1 MWTTGIFIILN
12 LAVALAGAQQHTGN
26 GVCVNGTTVGTIQD
40 FQVFCSSTAR
50 GKRTTSV
57 DVATVEECADACAR
71 ANPRCTAATFDGK
84 SCAFHNETDAPF
96 TAHDNNSKFTAI
108 VGMPKDSSSNCRQV
122 IQATTKQTINSVQF
136 NLTCGSTLNSESLSN
151 SYASSLQDCMG
162 QCAKTSLCK
171 AVSFNADQTL
181 GFQNCFLK
189 SKESKAALSVAT
201 MLDTA
206 IVVKPK
212 DADKKKV
219 DNDGKD
225 GNDGND
231 GNELVANKDNDKSET
246 NIMIIIAVSVS
257 GFVLLLSIGMLC
269 WWVHRR
275 RTRKKR
281 LDSLPVGVMPI
292 SSRDRMDEKYGVRA
306 TVDWDEFD
314 RKSMLGG
321 QAETIG
327 KPTPVYEIR
336 RKGDSYHA

>member
-1 MWTTGIFIILN
+1 MWTAGIFIILN
-12 LAVALAGAQQHTGN
+12 LAVALAGAEQHTGN
-26 GVCVNGTTVGTIQD
+26 GVCVNGTTIGTIQD

-50 GKRTTSV
+50 GRRTTSM
-57 DVATVEECADACAR
+57 DMPTLEECADACAR

-84 SCAFHNETDAPF
+84 SCAFHNKTDGPL
-96 TAHDNNSKFTAI
+96 TAQNKNSKFTAV
-108 VGMPKDSSSNCRQV
+108 VGLPKDSSSNCRQI

-136 NLTCGSTLNSESLSN
+136 DIMCGSTLNSESLSN
-151 SYASSLQDCMG
+151 SYAASLQDCMG

-212 DADKKKV
+212 DV
-219 DNDGKD
+219 DHKTVA
-225 GNDGND
+225 NDGND
-231 GNELVANKDNDKSET
+231 GNELVANKDNDNSGT
-246 NIMIIIAVSVS
+246 NIMIIVVVSVS
-257 GFVLLLSIGMLC
+257 GFVLLLSLGMLC

-275 RTRKKR
+275 RTRQKR

-292 SSRDRMDEKYGVRA
+292 SYRDRMDEKYGMRT